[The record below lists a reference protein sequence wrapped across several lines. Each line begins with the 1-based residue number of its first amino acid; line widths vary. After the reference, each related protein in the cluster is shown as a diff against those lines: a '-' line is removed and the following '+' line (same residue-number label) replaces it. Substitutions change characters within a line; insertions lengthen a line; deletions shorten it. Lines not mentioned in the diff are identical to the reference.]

1 MNIAYHT
8 LFLIRNEKNSMKRKT
23 NLFYTSGTDSNF
35 VTFSNYTEG
44 MTGNFLATNVK
55 LFPSKFLCVNIP
67 TLTKDNRQDF
77 LHQLAAYYENKVAF
91 LRDKCLEQNINI
103 ETRIKPL
110 GYLLDFIYNYDPD
123 FDISFVGQVTEQDY
137 NGTFADTICIIDASE
152 YMNVKMH
159 RDETY
164 TEMPVGE
171 DEYNPSGNDF
181 YWDTNI
187 NWDTHKFV
195 MNLDLSTCSNNTED
209 ILSIGFSIMGDNA
222 TKMHFYYNK
231 TTGAL
236 EIKSFSDST
245 LTSYVNMHL
254 DTTDVTLE
262 ISKTDGIVINDV
274 KCNYDAS
281 GNPSSTAPEEL
292 YRAFFDLSTYRLG
305 SRINGLYSN
314 ATYKHTALFAYTPHP
329 TKTDSEDYS
338 AEDQHYLYGWSYKE
352 GTTTKYSGPT
362 EYETVSPTTDNG
374 VYYYNSFT
382 DKIYISTALTPKD
395 ITFNCIIPLFDIINT
410 NSNENVDIIQTLD
423 VIDCLAD
430 SAAVIN
436 VPYGMW
442 FADNTVT
449 LKRDNTDFAPT
460 WSLAIGSQ
468 FKPFPYS
475 SYSVNN
481 IDKTERAAAFA
492 TFSQT
497 LIRQNTLLEKMMKMT
512 DEMTKLNQRIGDVE
526 ANIKSIGTLYNID
539 GLHKEMVDMKQNCS
553 YMINTLQKEIDE
565 LKS

>member
-1 MNIAYHT
+1 MNFAYHT

-55 LFPSKFLCVNIP
+55 LFPSKFLCINIP
-67 TLTKDNRQDF
+67 KLTKDNRQDF

-152 YMNVKMH
+152 YMDVKLH
-159 RDETY
+159 RDESY
-164 TEMPVGE
+164 TEIPIGE
-171 DEYNPSGNDF
+171 DEYTPGGNDF
-181 YWDTNI
+181 YWDASV
-187 NWDTHKFV
+187 NWDAYKFV
-195 MNLDLSTCSNNTED
+195 MNLDLSTCSNNKED
-209 ILSIGFSIMGDNA
+209 ILSIGSSIMGDEG
-222 TKMHFYYNK
+222 TKIHFYYNK
-231 TTGAL
+231 NTNTL
-236 EIKSFSDST
+236 EIKSFSDSA
-245 LTSYVNMHL
+245 LTSSVNIQF

-262 ISKTDGIVINDV
+262 ISKANGIVVNGV
-274 KCNYDAS
+274 KYNYDGD
-281 GNPSSTAPEEL
+281 GNPSSATSEEL
-292 YRAFFDLSTYRLG
+292 YKKFFDLSTYSLG
-305 SRINGLYSN
+305 SRISGLYSN
-314 ATYKHTALFAYTPHP
+314 ATYKHTALFAYVAHP
-329 TKTDSEDYS
+329 TKTDNEDYS
-338 AEDQHYLYGWSYKE
+338 SENQRYLYSWSYKE
-352 GTTTKYSGPT
+352 GTALKYSGPA

-374 VYYYNSFT
+374 VYYYNSFI
-382 DKIYISTALTPKD
+382 DKIYISTALTQKD

-410 NSNENVDIIQTLD
+410 DKNENVDIIQTLD
-423 VIDCLAD
+423 VIDCLTD
-430 SAAVIN
+430 SASVIN

-475 SYSVNN
+475 SYQVNN

-497 LIRQNTLLEKMMKMT
+497 LIRQNILLDKMIKLT

-526 ANIKSIGTLYNID
+526 ANIKSIGTSYNID
-539 GLHKEMVDMKQNCS
+539 GLHKEMIDMKQDCS
-553 YMINTLQKEIDE
+553 YMINTLQKEIAT